1 MRDSDYTVLFAIR
14 ENPVNPADNEF
25 SSKQIDIEIK
35 DVESSLVVG
44 EYEYESNP
52 SFGTPTTSN
61 GHIVFDKKSPLVA
74 VSKTHD
80 IPKAY
85 SLLNAVDS
93 ALNTEISTP
102 DISPRSQHMI
112 YEKYGFGEYPNGYV
126 VSFKENSSDYFDA
139 GNSMGVTLDPE
150 DEASERAKFSNERIS
165 DDMVHDIAQNA
176 IDDGMHIW
184 SCDLVLGEEGHTIGF
199 SDPLRF
205 TKVDRDWIQENNGFE
220 DLFSVCRDAL

>member
-1 MRDSDYTVLFAIR
+1 MRNPDYTVLFATR
-14 ENPVNPADNEF
+14 ENPVKPANNEF
-25 SSKQIDIEIK
+25 SSKQIDIEITGL
-35 DVESSLVVG
+35 ENNLVVG
-44 EYEYESNP
+44 EYEYESDTM
-52 SFGTPTTSN
+52 FGTSTTSN

-80 IPKAY
+80 MPKPY
-85 SLLNAVDS
+85 SLFDAVDS
-93 ALNTEISTP
+93 ALNTDILTP
-102 DISPRSQHMI
+102 DVSPRSQHII
-112 YEKYGFGEYPNGYV
+112 YEKYGFGQYPNGYV

-165 DDMVHDIAQNA
+165 DDMVHDIAQDA

-184 SCDLVLGEEGHTIGF
+184 SCDLVLGEEEHTIGF

-220 DLFSVCRDAL
+220 NLFSVCRDAL